1 MRRRCAF
8 TLAELLVVIGII
20 AVLASILLPVLARA
34 RESARRVTCMSNMH
48 QLTTA
53 WLQYAAEHD
62 GELVACD
69 AADQQAGF
77 PLPNQAQTIP
87 ALRRYAPADA
97 VFHCPNDVREGYR
110 SYSINDFLGGNW
122 PGIPHVALL
131 RNVINSARTF
141 LFIEQTPPVQKLGQT
156 GGFAVEPYPSDVWA
170 AYPAPLHN
178 RGTCLFFVD
187 GHGEYWMWRDPQTL
201 SLNDP
206 SQFPQPFPH
215 TPNNPDL
222 PRLQSVEGYGN
233 APER

>member
-20 AVLASILLPVLARA
+20 AVLASILLPVLAQA

-122 PGIPHVALL
+122 PASGFLHVARL
-131 RNVINSARTF
+131 RDVANSARTF
-141 LFIEQTPPVQKLGQT
+141 LLIEQTPPVQELGQT
-156 GGFAVEPYPSDVWA
+156 GGFAVLPYPSDAWA

-178 RGTCLFFVD
+178 RGTCLSFVD
-187 GHGEYWMWRDPQTL
+187 GHGEYWAWVDQRTL
-201 SLNDP
+201 TLAASTQKFP
-206 SQFPQPFPH
+206 S
-215 TPNNPDL
+215 TPMNPDL
-222 PRLQSVEGYGN
+222 QHLQSIEGFGK